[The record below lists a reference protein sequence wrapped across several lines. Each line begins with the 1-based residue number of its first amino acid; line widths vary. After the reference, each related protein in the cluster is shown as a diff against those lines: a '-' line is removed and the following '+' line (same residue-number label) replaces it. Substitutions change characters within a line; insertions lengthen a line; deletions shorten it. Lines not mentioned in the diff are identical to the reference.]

1 MTSPQIIALG
11 GGVLLPDTGS
21 FELERY
27 ILEASGK
34 SRQRVCFV
42 PTASGDDVSYVAR
55 FEESYARFGVETDVL
70 RFFGRVPRDLRAYL
84 LEFDVVHVG
93 GGNTRSML
101 AVWRHWQFDAVLR
114 DAWRR
119 GIVLCGSSA
128 GAICWFA
135 QGLTDSVA
143 DDLTATQGLG
153 FLAGSNCPHYDGE
166 KDRRPSYRLLVGDGS
181 LAAGLA
187 CDDGAGVH
195 FVGETLHAVVT
206 ARPHA
211 GVYRVERTDGNV
223 RETPLSGRL
232 LASTGVT
239 ERV

>member
-1 MTSPQIIALG
+1 MIAPQIIALG
-11 GGVLLPDTGS
+11 GGVLVPDTGS

-34 SRQRVCFV
+34 SCPRVCFV
-42 PTASGDDVSYVAR
+42 PTASGDDASYVAR
-55 FEESYARFGVETDVL
+55 FEKSYARFGIETDVL
-70 RFFGRVPRDLRAYL
+70 RFFGRVPGDLRAYL
-84 LEFDVVHVG
+84 HEFDVVHVG

-101 AVWRHWQFDAVLR
+101 AVWRHWEFDAVLR
-114 DAWRR
+114 EGWQR
-119 GIVLCGSSA
+119 GTVLCGSSA

-143 DDLTATQGLG
+143 GNLTATEGLG

-166 KDRRPSYRLLVGDGS
+166 EDRRPSYRLLVGDGS
-181 LAAGLA
+181 LPAGIA

-206 ARPHA
+206 ARPRA
-211 GVYRVERTDGNV
+211 GAYRVERADGGV
-223 RETPLSGRL
+223 REEALSARL
-232 LASTGVT
+232 LASTGSV
-239 ERV
+239 